1 MLSWL
6 RGRATRQVRDV
17 MGGQDD
23 ATLDPEVTDCLL
35 DVLDP
40 EIGVSVVHLG
50 LVYRAM
56 RSPGRIDVDL
66 TLTMRACPLGEMLVE
81 DVRTCLRRRFNDC
94 PTILVRLVWS
104 PLWGPE
110 RITEIGW
117 SQLGGRRTETGVR
130 HS

>member
-6 RGRATRQVRDV
+6 RGRATRRMRDA
-17 MGGQDD
+17 GERQEDG
-23 ATLDPEVTDCLL
+23 TLDPEVTGCLL

-50 LVYRAM
+50 LVYRAV
-56 RSPGRIDVDL
+56 RSPERIDVDL
-66 TLTMRACPLGEMLVE
+66 TLTTRACPLGEMLVE
-81 DVRTCLRRRFNDC
+81 DVRTCLRRTFNDC

-117 SQLGGRRTETGVR
+117 SQLGGRRVESGVR
-130 HS
+130 HG